1 MPSGVLGELHG
12 RAPPPSFCTRVQH
25 KQPRF
30 AEQAPGGGAETGP
43 LPIGAVPRGSLGA
56 SGFRAVPGRR

>member
-12 RAPPPSFCTRVQH
+12 RAPPPFFCTRVLFR
-25 KQPRF
+25 QPRL

-43 LPIGAVPRGSLGA
+43 LPIGAVPRGLQGTS
-56 SGFRAVPGRR
+56 R